1 MHEPFVIYGT
11 YLKYPET
18 DGQPMAE
25 NTLQFE
31 WIVLIKL
38 GLEAAFF
45 DRDDIFIAGDLF
57 WYPVEGRVD
66 IRLAPDVMVAIGR
79 PKGHRRSYL
88 QWFEDNI
95 PPQIAIEILS
105 PGNRQGEM
113 LRKFKFYQQY
123 GVQEYYI
130 YDPQEN
136 ILTGYHRINEQLKEI
151 PDMRNWKSPLLGIQF
166 EWREKTLKLYQ
177 PDGKP
182 FLSYLELR
190 EARQKAELA
199 VKEAL
204 QKLEKEQQ
212 RAEQEKQR
220 AEQEKQK
227 AELLAQKLR
236 EMGIDPDQVS

>member
-1 MHEPFVIYGT
+1 MNEPFVIYGT

-18 DGQPMAE
+18 DGQPIAE
-25 NTLQFE
+25 STLQFE

-38 GLEAAFF
+38 GLEAAFS

-57 WYPVEGRVD
+57 WYPVEGRRD
-66 IRLAPDVMVAIGR
+66 LRLAPDVMVAIGR

-88 QWFEDNI
+88 QWYEANI
-95 PPQIAIEILS
+95 PPQIVFEILS
-105 PGNRQGEM
+105 PGNTQAEMQG
-113 LRKFKFYQQY
+113 KFNFYQKY

-136 ILTGYHRINEQLKEI
+136 SLTGYHRIHEQLKEI
-151 PDMRNWKSPLLGIQF
+151 PHIHSWKSPLLGIQF
-166 EWREKTLKLYQ
+166 EWTKETLKLYE

-182 FLSYLELR
+182 FLSYIELR
-190 EARQKAELA
+190 DARRKADQANREAQI
-199 VKEAL
+199 
-204 QKLEKEQQ
+204 

-220 AEQEKQK
+220 AEQEKQR

-236 EMGIDPDQVS
+236 ELGVDPDQIR